1 MVEAP
6 ANLIMADVRAHFD
19 AALKAEFGT
28 QAWCSKNM
36 SEDPTKVPVSRTP
49 FALLWQTEEQG
60 PEHEAAQPLLEVAK
74 EVRALL
80 WVKGYRNAE
89 GTQEALNRVVW
100 CMARSAWTLSRAG
113 GRPVRALRR
122 GYAWATNAG
131 DSEGEGV
138 FLFLLAY
145 KASLTP

>member
-1 MVEAP
+1 MVESP
-6 ANLIMADVRAHFD
+6 ANLIMEDVRAHFD
-19 AALKAEFGT
+19 AALKAEFGP
-28 QAWCSKNM
+28 QAWCTNNM
-36 SEDPTKVPVSRTP
+36 TEDPTKVPVARTP
-49 FALLWQTEEQG
+49 FVALWQTEEQG
-60 PEHEAAQPLLEVAK
+60 PEHEAAQPILEVAK

-80 WVKGYRNAE
+80 WVKGFKNNDE
-89 GTQEALNRVVW
+89 VQKALNRVVW

-122 GYAWATNAG
+122 GYAWGTNAG
-131 DSEGEGV
+131 DSEGEAV